1 MPFLSI
7 FIFYVCKGIVCF
19 IVEDGRQREQ
29 RVVWE
34 KPPETEELQEEYY
47 LKPGMAW
54 QPVTSVAGSPTGHR
68 SQSPIPGLVQEQRKM
83 ADTTCLPLVI
93 YPPTEASKHCGLQLL
108 VS

>member
-7 FIFYVCKGIVCF
+7 FIFYVCKGMVCF

-29 RVVWE
+29 REVWE
-34 KPPETEELQEEYY
+34 KPPETEELQEYY

-54 QPVTSVAGSPTGHR
+54 QPVTSAAGSPTGHW
-68 SQSPIPGLVQEQRKM
+68 SQSPSPGLVQEQRKM
-83 ADTTCLPLVI
+83 ADTTSLPLVI
-93 YPPTEASKHCGLQLL
+93 YPHRGASKHCGLQLL